1 MGHRDFKLSGLKISY
16 ACLQVLYKL
25 KYKMLNGKYLFTEEQ
40 FCLIDKM
47 LCEVEMDVKEIE
59 QVEPSF
65 HCIFLKYE

>member
-1 MGHRDFKLSGLKISY
+1 
-16 ACLQVLYKL
+16 
-25 KYKMLNGKYLFTEEQ
+25 MLNGKYSFTEEQ

-59 QVEPSF
+59 KVEPSF